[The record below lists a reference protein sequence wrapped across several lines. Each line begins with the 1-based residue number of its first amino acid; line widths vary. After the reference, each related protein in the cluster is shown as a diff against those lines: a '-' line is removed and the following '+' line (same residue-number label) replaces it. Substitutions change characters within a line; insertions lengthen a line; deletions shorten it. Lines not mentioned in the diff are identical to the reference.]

1 MPIENV
7 IIECLVEP
15 SLLAVLVVPVFPLI
29 VVVLALIVVLL
40 ALIVVV
46 LIPGALVALSVLF
59 GMTYYASASNQG
71 LIRVIK
77 AS

>member
-29 VVVLALIVVLL
+29 VVVL
-40 ALIVVV
+40 
-46 LIPGALVALSVLF
+46 IPSALVALSVLF